1 LGWKQAVLAV
11 AQRAGIIG
19 LLACAASNLAHALR
33 FAMPHGWK
41 AEKLGVGWPSVGCH
55 TLHGMI
61 RPCESANLE
70 RAGMTDIQQIETRL
84 SRALDRISAAA
95 GQIAQQPSAPAPDG
109 SETARLQAELDAER
123 AKTAQLSE
131 RVNAVRQRQDSSVTS
146 LERRLARMTEQL
158 DLQSLE
164 MLRLKKANSKLI
176 EANRQLREG
185 VEAQVIEPSTVNRSL
200 LAELEALRAE
210 RAAELAEMED
220 VLGELK
226 PLMEAGERDA

>member
-1 LGWKQAVLAV
+1 
-11 AQRAGIIG
+11 
-19 LLACAASNLAHALR
+19 
-33 FAMPHGWK
+33 
-41 AEKLGVGWPSVGCH
+41 
-55 TLHGMI
+55 
-61 RPCESANLE
+61 
-70 RAGMTDIQQIETRL
+70 MTDIQQIETRL

>member
-1 LGWKQAVLAV
+1 
-11 AQRAGIIG
+11 
-19 LLACAASNLAHALR
+19 
-33 FAMPHGWK
+33 
-41 AEKLGVGWPSVGCH
+41 
-55 TLHGMI
+55 
-61 RPCESANLE
+61 
-70 RAGMTDIQQIETRL
+70 MTDIKLLETRL

-95 GQIAQQPSAPAPDG
+95 GTLAAPREEPAPVA
-109 SETARLQAELDAER
+109 ETSSLQAELEAER
-123 AKTAQLSE
+123 AKTAQLTE
-131 RVNAVRQRQDSSVTS
+131 RVNAVRQRQDSSVAS

-185 VEAQVIEPSTVNRSL
+185 SEAQVIEPSAINRSL
-200 LAELEALRAE
+200 VAELEALRAE

-226 PLMEAGERDA
+226 PLMGAGERDA